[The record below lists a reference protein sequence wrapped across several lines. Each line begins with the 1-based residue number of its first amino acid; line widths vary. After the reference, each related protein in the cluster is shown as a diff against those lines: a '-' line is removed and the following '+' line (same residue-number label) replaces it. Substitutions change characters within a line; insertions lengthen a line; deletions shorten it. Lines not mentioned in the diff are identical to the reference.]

1 MSDSSGESKD
11 ASTFVPFDVQEQI
24 RNLDAV
30 RELFRVIK
38 EGYNIETGKTLERE
52 FKSALVALES
62 LTGHEELKDAVLYL
76 VKESVPNN
84 TASALAMR
92 GIDNEIVDIQTNANV
107 LAGENEDV
115 RNLRAVHKLFRV
127 IKEGGNGKSEETLKT
142 EFDSALVALTG
153 HEKLKDAIQHLTK
166 EEVPILMA
174 SAFAMRGILE
184 EIVRIQTKANVRAGE
199 NIRDL
204 VTEDELSEDEE
215 A

>member
-11 ASTFVPFDVQEQI
+11 ASTFVPFDVQEEI
-24 RNLDAV
+24 RNLRAV
-30 RELFRVIK
+30 RELFRVIN
-38 EGYNIETGKTLERE
+38 EGYNIETRKTLETE
-52 FKSALVALES
+52 FKSALVALQS

-76 VKESVPNN
+76 VKKIVPILM
-84 TASALAMR
+84 ASALAMR
-92 GIDNEIVDIQTNANV
+92 GIDNEIVDIQTNANA
-107 LAGENEDV
+107 LAEENEDV
-115 RNLRAVHKLFRV
+115 RKLRAVHELFRV

-153 HEKLKDAIQHLTK
+153 HEELKEAIQHLTE
-166 EEVPILMA
+166 EEVPIRIA
-174 SAFAMRGILE
+174 SAFAMRGIDN
-184 EIVRIQTKANVRAGE
+184 EIVDIQTNANVRAGE

>member
-52 FKSALVALES
+52 FKSALVALQS
-62 LTGHEELKDAVLYL
+62 LTGHEELKDAVLHL

-115 RNLRAVHKLFRV
+115 RNLRAVHELFRV

-153 HEKLKDAIQHLTK
+153 HEKLKKTIQHLTK
-166 EEVPILMA
+166 EEVPILLA
-174 SAFAMRGILE
+174 SAFAMRGILD
-184 EIVRIQTKANVRAGE
+184 EIVRIQTNANVRAGE

>member
-1 MSDSSGESKD
+1 MSESS
-11 ASTFVPFDVQEQI
+11 FDVQEEI

-38 EGYNIETGKTLERE
+38 EGSNGKSEETLKTE
-52 FKSALVALES
+52 FKSALVALKS
-62 LTGHEELKDAVLYL
+62 LTGHAELKDAVLYL
-76 VKESVPNN
+76 PKVSVPIVM
-84 TASALAMR
+84 ASALAMR
-92 GIDNEIVDIQTNANV
+92 GIDNEIVHIETNANV

-115 RNLRAVHKLFRV
+115 RNLDAVRELFRV

-142 EFDSALVALTG
+142 EFDSALVALKSLKG
-153 HEKLKDAIQHLTK
+153 HNELKKTIQNLP
-166 EEVPILMA
+166 EQNVPILMA
-174 SAFAMRGILE
+174 SAFAMRGIRN
-184 EIVRIQTKANVRAGE
+184 EIEQIHTNANVRAGE